1 MSAQPG
7 LKKILF
13 ETWNKNIL
21 LSFQESERATK
32 LQKKSKV
39 KLQKMASRKLEEAL
53 RFYQD
58 RLQEVEELQN
68 TVFEE
73 REAQEMK
80 SKLQELDKNNIQ
92 GKLDSLQFQIGSLQ
106 EKDQNCSEIDQ
117 RLRVIADKLYE
128 LDITFKKFNDALELL
143 DELRVSYYSQIEVCL
158 YI

>member
-1 MSAQPG
+1 M
-7 LKKILF
+7 I
-13 ETWNKNIL
+13 
-21 LSFQESERATK
+21 SFQESERATK